1 MSSGHHC
8 YVVHSTTAADCHGSV
23 VRRSR
28 FVSFFSRAKT
38 VLTQRCRYRSRR
50 YHRIWNR
57 SDQSRLASLAIR
69 IHHHRVRRH
78 LQNMLTCRIA
88 CAVWAIVMGI
98 IIPDS
103 PYSTRYFS
111 RQDRVIIQSRKR
123 DDYHGV
129 EKRQLRWSQVKESML
144 DVKTYLYF
152 FLGLTANIPNGG
164 TSNFGTLMTQGFGF
178 NTLQTTLLQ
187 SRSRRPS
194 LRMSLTSSPIRVVSD
209 YLHVSAS
216 RHLGLRLIA
225 SLISIWVAA
234 KTYHLN
240 IRTYLMSAV
249 TVITVVGF
257 AMMAWGNNQATKL
270 IGYCA
275 SQSLSKLISR
285 LHRSLECCLQS
296 CLVTRYRKC
305 RRYHQESDR

>member
-1 MSSGHHC
+1 
-8 YVVHSTTAADCHGSV
+8 
-23 VRRSR
+23 
-28 FVSFFSRAKT
+28 
-38 VLTQRCRYRSRR
+38 
-50 YHRIWNR
+50 
-57 SDQSRLASLAIR
+57 
-69 IHHHRVRRH
+69 
-78 LQNMLTCRIA
+78 
-88 CAVWAIVMGI
+88 MGI

-129 EKRQLRWSQVKESML
+129 EKRQLRWSQVKESVL

-152 FLGLTANIPNGG
+152 FLGLSANIPNGG

-187 SRSRRPS
+187 SRSCRPS
-194 LRMSLTSSPIRVVSD
+194 VRKSLTISPIRIVSD
-209 YLHVSAS
+209 YLHVSPIS
-216 RHLGLRLIA
+216 HLERGLIA

-270 IGYCA
+270 IGYCTPHP
-275 SQSLSKLISR
+275 LSDLMSR
-285 LHRSLECCLQS
+285 LYRSFQCCIQS
-296 CLVTRYRKC
+296 CIVTCYRKC
-305 RRYHQESDR
+305 RRNHQESHR